1 MNRYVSI
8 LRGINVSG
16 QKIIKMTELKVLYE
30 QLKTII
36 NNFPFVHVNLPE
48 DGTKILVTFLSNIH
62 LEDKVANLQKYV
74 IVPEKLVV
82 KNKEVYLHCPNGYG
96 KSKLSN
102 TFIEKKLNVNATTR
116 NWKSVNKLYELSK
129 Q

>member
-16 QKIIKMTELKVLYE
+16 QKIIKMTELKFLYE

-36 NNFPFVHVNLPE
+36 NSFLFTHVSLPE
-48 DGTKILVTFLSNIH
+48 DGSKILVTFLSSIP
-62 LEDKVANLQKYV
+62 LEDKVAELQKHV
-74 IVPEKLVV
+74 IVHEKLVV

-102 TFIEKKLNVNATTR
+102 TFIEKNLTLMQQQEIG
-116 NWKSVNKLYELSK
+116 S